1 MSGAEKIIEKILDD
15 ARKAADETVAKA
27 QAEAEALIAQAVIGA
42 EKEAAALLEK
52 SEKEAGEIKRRM
64 MSVAE
69 LDGRK
74 HILSCK
80 QQVIE
85 EAFASAGDALR
96 ALEIGPYRALV
107 ERLLLENAQ
116 DGDEV
121 LFAQKDEAVFSE
133 EFIAGVNQK
142 LAQAGK
148 GGVRLGTER
157 VGITGGF
164 VLRSATME
172 RNCSVAAL
180 LRMVREE
187 AEPQVAAILFQ

>member
-1 MSGAEKIIEKILDD
+1 MSGADKIIEKILDD

-27 QAEAEALIAQAVIGA
+27 QAEAEALIAQAVISA

-96 ALEIGPYRALV
+96 ALEIGPYRALA

-121 LFAQKDEAVFSE
+121 LFA
-133 EFIAGVNQK
+133 FIAGVNQK

-148 GGVRLGTER
+148 GGVRLGAER

-172 RNCSVAAL
+172 RNCSFEAL